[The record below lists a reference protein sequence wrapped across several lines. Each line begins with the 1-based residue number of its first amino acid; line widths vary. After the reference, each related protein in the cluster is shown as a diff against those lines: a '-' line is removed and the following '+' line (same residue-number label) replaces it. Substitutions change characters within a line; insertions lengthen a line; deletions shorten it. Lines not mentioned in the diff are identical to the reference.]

1 MAYGKVTQKVI
12 SELAG
17 IVGDSY
23 VWTTEEKR
31 EACSRDETTTL
42 APEERFLPDAVV
54 APSSASE
61 VSAILKTACR
71 YRIPVTPRGG
81 GTGLSG
87 GALPVMGGIVISDE
101 RLNRIIEIDE
111 KNMVAVTEPG
121 VITSEINAAAEAKGL
136 AYRGYPMSVLSCH
149 IGGNIAENAGGGNAV
164 KYGVTIR
171 YVLGLEV
178 VLPTGEILNL
188 GGKLTKDVSGYS
200 LKELFV
206 GSEGTLG
213 YVTKIILRL
222 QPLVSDR
229 AVLLALFAD
238 TESAIAAVPHI
249 MTQGKLIPSSIEYMD
264 SFCYSAACG
273 FLNEELPAE
282 GVGAV
287 LLVELEENGE
297 DQLDLS
303 METAGLLMKAYGA
316 SEIYAADTRSSRER
330 VWAVRRNIDEALRAA
345 HPVQTDED
353 ISVPVSAIPEA
364 ARALADIER
373 RFGVRAANFGHAGD
387 GNLHPTFLK
396 PDTMSADEWKRTVS
410 DIEWELFRVT
420 KELGGVISGEHGI
433 GSKRRE
439 YFVSLCPGGNL
450 ELMKKIKK
458 AIDPYG
464 IMNPGK
470 IFDL

>member
-121 VITSEINAAAEAKGL
+121 VITSEINAAAEARGL

-164 KYGVTIR
+164 KYGVTMR

-287 LLVELEENGE
+287 LLVELEENGQ

-316 SEIYAADTRSSRER
+316 SEIYVADTRSSRER

-345 HPVQTDED
+345 HPVQADED
-353 ISVPVSAIPEA
+353 ISVPISAIPEA

-373 RFGVRAANFGHAGD
+373 RFGVRTANFGHAGD

-396 PDTMSADEWKRTVS
+396 PDTMSVDEWKRTVN

-439 YFVSLCPGGNL
+439 YFVSLCPSGNL
-450 ELMKKIKK
+450 ALMKKIKK